1 MVSILPGNDQ
11 GNLPPPAVTLYR
23 LAVSGYR
30 VSNPDA
36 GIMVS
41 MTVYDPRTDPE
52 VVELLFK
59 LYLRVLEFADRTN
72 FNLEYHHHCGECQT
86 FEEFGDVGR
95 MLWLLHQHVPWF
107 DPKEVERDMKTAL
120 NHFPPRT
127 PYAFEI
133 QREITFGD
141 EP

>member
-1 MVSILPGNDQ
+1 
-11 GNLPPPAVTLYR
+11 
-23 LAVSGYR
+23 
-30 VSNPDA
+30 
-36 GIMVS
+36 MVS

-72 FNLEYHHHCGECQT
+72 FNLEYHHRCGECQT

-95 MLWLLHQHVPWF
+95 MLWLLHQPVPWF
-107 DPKEVERDMKTAL
+107 DLPDTPRDHPSYTVKPLVRWRNPKEVERDMKTAL